1 MRDDLVHFTKVFLME
16 GWKKYF
22 KKNNIKKKVF
32 SEREKITRN
41 KIRSLTT
48 LLSNIPLC
56 THFNTYTTQ
65 LKWCVRV
72 VYYLST

>member
-1 MRDDLVHFTKVFLME
+1 ME
-16 GWKKYF
+16 GWKRYF
-22 KKNNIKKKVF
+22 KKIFYKKKVF

-65 LKWCVRV
+65 LKLCVRV
-72 VYYLST
+72 VYFLSTKQITGCIGLFFL